1 MRVSE
6 IAAGSSPHTRGA
18 HDRRSPPN
26 PHQRII
32 PAYAGSTIPVPMDRR
47 AHPDHP
53 RIRGEHSPMSRPTTI
68 PTGSSPHTRGAHT
81 NENIDMWIVGIIPA
95 YAGSTISLRTSRAWR
110 WDHPRIRGEHSPA
123 SGTTDHRAASS
134 PHTRGAPI
142 PVPMDRRAHPDH
154 PRIRGE
160 HDGRGRQADAQT
172 GSSPHTRGAPA
183 GAGLRPAPS
192 RIIPAYAGS
201 TSATLYEVSVV
212 ADHPRIRG
220 EHMSIGFR
228 PDPDGGS
235 SPHTRGAP
243 VRDRGAL
250 GGQGIIPAYAGSTRL
265 CGRRSGWSW
274 DHPRIRG
281 EHETHSAG
289 NLPSSGSSPHTRGA
303 HCWNV
308 QLRTAYG
315 IIPAY
320 AGSTRSGRSGPH
332 CRKDHPRIRGEH

>member
-1 MRVSE
+1 M
-6 IAAGSSPHTRGA
+6 IGTLPK
-18 HDRRSPPN
+18 
-26 PHQRII
+26 
-32 PAYAGSTIPVPMDRR
+32 PA
-47 AHPDHP
+47 DHP
-53 RIRGEHSPMSRPTTI
+53 RIRGEHSRPVLI
-68 PTGSSPHTRGAHT
+68 ELVPWGSSPHTRGALCRDARLR
-81 NENIDMWIVGIIPA
+81 NRRRIIPA

-220 EHMSIGFR
+220 EHTYANMEQESIL
-228 PDPDGGS
+228 GS
-235 SPHTRGAP
+235 SPHTRGAHEHRVQARP
-243 VRDRGAL
+243 RR
-250 GGQGIIPAYAGSTRL
+250 GIIPAYAGSTCTRSR
-265 CGRRSGWSW
+265 CPGRAG

-281 EHETHSAG
+281 EHATLWA
-289 NLPSSGSSPHTRGA
+289 A
-303 HCWNV
+303 
-308 QLRTAYG
+308 
-315 IIPAY
+315 
-320 AGSTRSGRSGPH
+320 
-332 CRKDHPRIRGEH
+332 